1 MKDNRNNGFNRA
13 IMNRIIIISLCILI
27 LFAVSVNAAAQSTQK
42 PARTSQIE
50 VTLINQEPDPA
61 EPGNYV
67 DARFKL
73 DNNGSEEARNVEIEI
88 LPQYPFSLDPGRE
101 ALRSAGTL
109 QSMQRGDVGVIVK
122 YRLRVDK
129 NAVEG
134 ENEIKI
140 RYRIDKGVWVEP
152 EEFFIDV
159 QTNDAILAINSVS
172 VDKEFFEPGSSG
184 ILRIGIVN
192 EADSLV
198 KDIKAWLDFGG
209 MPFVPLGSTNEKSV
223 YQIDARKTHEFSFKL
238 LAKPEAESGVYQVPL
253 RISYSDELNKGYI
266 KNGTIGIIVN
276 TKPDISVTL
285 DESEVYEHGKVG
297 EIVVKVINKG
307 VTDIKFM
314 NVKLG
319 ESSNYKI
326 ISSDE
331 AYLGNIDSDD
341 FETADFDLFVEN
353 TNEKRVELPLTLE
366 YKDANNNNYR
376 DRISLKLNLYSA
388 AEAKKFGLKKE
399 NGAVGFLI
407 IVAIVVAG
415 LFYYRKR
422 MKKRKG

>member
-1 MKDNRNNGFNRA
+1 MGNNRDNGFNKTA
-13 IMNRIIIISLCILI
+13 VISWCILI
-27 LFAVSVNAAAQSTQK
+27 LLAVSANAATQSTQM

-109 QSMQRGDVGVIVK
+109 QSMQRGDVGVIAK
-122 YRLRVDK
+122 YRLRIDK

-140 RYRIDKGVWVEP
+140 RYRIDKGVWIEP

-198 KDIKAWLDFGG
+198 KDVKARLDLGNI
-209 MPFVPLGSTNEKSV
+209 PFVPLGSTNEKSV
-223 YQIDARKTHEFSFKL
+223 YQIDARKTHEFSFEL

-276 TKPDISVTL
+276 AKPDLSITL
-285 DESEVYEHGKVG
+285 DDSEIHQRGKSGDV
-297 EIVVKVINKG
+297 VVKVVNKG
-307 VTDIKFM
+307 VTDIKFVNM
-314 NVKLG
+314 KLMAS
-319 ESSNYKI
+319 ETYRILST
-326 ISSDE
+326 DE
-331 AYLGNIDSDD
+331 VYLGNIDSDD
-341 FETADFDLFVEN
+341 FETADFKLFVEKSN
-353 TNEKRVELPLTLE
+353 KDEVILPLILE
-366 YKDANNNNYR
+366 YKDANNNDYEDQIN
-376 DRISLKLNLYSA
+376 LKLVLYSA
-388 AEAKKFGLKKE
+388 SEAKKFGLEKE
-399 NGAVGFLI
+399 NGFVGILIVIVIVAVGI
-407 IVAIVVAG
+407 Y
-415 LFYYRKR
+415 YYRKR
-422 MKKRKG
+422 IRKKK

>member
-1 MKDNRNNGFNRA
+1 MGNNRDKGFNR
-13 IMNRIIIISLCILI
+13 IIVISLCILI
-27 LFAVSVNAAAQSTQK
+27 LFAVSLNAATQSTQR
-42 PARTSQIE
+42 PVETSQIE

-67 DARFKL
+67 DVRFKL
-73 DNNGSEEARNVEIEI
+73 DNNGSEEARNVEVEI
-88 LPQYPFSLDPGRE
+88 LHQYPFSLDPGRE

-109 QSMQRGDVGVIVK
+109 QSRQRGDVGVIVK

-134 ENEIKI
+134 ENEIRIK
-140 RYRIDKGVWVEP
+140 YRIDKGVWVEP

-159 QTNDAILAINSVS
+159 QTYDAILAINSVS
-172 VDKEFFEPGSSG
+172 VDNDFFEPGSSG
-184 ILRIGIVN
+184 ILRIGVVN
-192 EADSLV
+192 EADSLI
-198 KDIKAWLDFGG
+198 KDVKAWLDLGDI
-209 MPFVPLGSTNEKSV
+209 PFAPLGSTNEKSI
-223 YQIDARKTHEFSFKL
+223 YQIDAKKAHEFSFEL

-253 RISYSDELNKGYI
+253 KISYSDELNKGYI
-266 KNGTIGIIVN
+266 KNGTIRIIVN
-276 TKPDISVTL
+276 AKPDISVTL
-285 DESEVYEHGKVG
+285 DKSEVYEPGKAG
-297 EIVVKVINKG
+297 EIVVKVVNKG

-319 ESSNYKI
+319 KSNNYKI

-331 AYLGNIDSDD
+331 VYLGNIDSDD

-353 TNEKRVELPLTLE
+353 TNEKQVELPLTLE

-376 DRISLKLNLYSA
+376 DRISLKLDLYTA

-399 NGAVGFLI
+399 NGTVGFLI

-422 MKKRKG
+422 TKKRS

>member
-1 MKDNRNNGFNRA
+1 MGNNRENEFNRT
-13 IMNRIIIISLCILI
+13 NRIIAVSLCILI
-27 LFAVSVNAAAQSTQK
+27 LFAVSLNAATQSTQR
-42 PARTSQIE
+42 PVETSQIE
-50 VTLINQEPDPA
+50 VTLINQEPDPS

-67 DARFKL
+67 DVRFKL
-73 DNNGSEEARNVEIEI
+73 DNNGSEEARNVEVEI
-88 LPQYPFSLDPGRE
+88 LPEYPFSLDPGRE

-109 QSMQRGDVGVIVK
+109 QSRQRGDVGVIVK

-134 ENEIKI
+134 ENEIRIK
-140 RYRIDKGVWVEP
+140 YRIDKGVWVEP

-159 QTNDAILAINSVS
+159 QTYDAILAINSVS
-172 VDKEFFEPGSSG
+172 VDNDFFEPGSSG
-184 ILRIGIVN
+184 ILRIGVVN
-192 EADSLV
+192 EADSLIKDV
-198 KDIKAWLDFGG
+198 KALLDLGDI
-209 MPFVPLGSTNEKSV
+209 PFAPLGSTNEKSI
-223 YQIDARKTHEFSFKL
+223 YQIDAKKAHEFSFEL

-253 RISYSDELNKGYI
+253 KISYSDELNKGYI

-276 TKPDISVTL
+276 AKPDISVTL
-285 DESEVYEHGKVG
+285 DKSEVYEPGKAG
-297 EIVVKVINKG
+297 EIVVKVVNKG

-319 ESSNYKI
+319 KSNNYKI

-331 AYLGNIDSDD
+331 VYLGNIDSDD

-353 TNEKRVELPLTLE
+353 TNEKQVELPLTLE

-376 DRISLKLNLYSA
+376 DRISLKLDLYTA

-399 NGAVGFLI
+399 NGTVGFLI

-422 MKKRKG
+422 TKKRS

>member
-1 MKDNRNNGFNRA
+1 MGNNPENKFNR
-13 IMNRIIIISLCILI
+13 INRIIIVSLCILI
-27 LFAVSVNAAAQSTQK
+27 LFAVGLNAATQSTQR

-67 DARFKL
+67 DVRFKL
-73 DNNGSEEARNVEIEI
+73 DNNGSEEARNVEVEI
-88 LPQYPFSLDPGRE
+88 LPQYPFSLDPGVE

-122 YRLRVDK
+122 YRIRVDK

-140 RYRIDKGVWVEP
+140 RYRIDKGIWIEP

-159 QTNDAILAINSVS
+159 QTYDAILSVDSVS
-172 VDKEFFEPGSSG
+172 IDKEFFEPGSSG
-184 ILRIGIVN
+184 ILRIGVVN

-198 KDIKAWLDFGG
+198 KDVKARLDLGG
-209 MPFVPLGSTNEKSV
+209 MPFVPLKSTNEKSV
-223 YQIDARKTHEFSFKL
+223 YQIDAKKAHEFSFEL

-266 KNGTIGIIVN
+266 KNATIGVIVN
-276 TKPDISVTL
+276 AKPDISVTL
-285 DESEVYEHGKVG
+285 DESGVYEHGKAG
-297 EIVVKVINKG
+297 EIVVKVVNKG

-319 ESSNYKI
+319 ESSSYKI
-326 ISSDE
+326 VSSDE

-353 TNEKRVELPLTLE
+353 TNEKQVELPLTLE

-388 AEAKKFGLKKE
+388 SEAKKFGLKKE
-399 NGAVGFLI
+399 NGTLGFLI
-407 IVAIVVAG
+407 VVAIVIGG

-422 MKKRKG
+422 MKKKG

>member
-1 MKDNRNNGFNRA
+1 MGNNRDKGFNR
-13 IMNRIIIISLCILI
+13 IIVISLCILI
-27 LFAVSVNAAAQSTQK
+27 LFAVSLNAATQSTQR
-42 PARTSQIE
+42 PVETSQIE

-67 DARFKL
+67 DVRFKL
-73 DNNGSEEARNVEIEI
+73 DNNGSEEARNVEVEI
-88 LPQYPFSLDPGRE
+88 LHQYPFSLDPGRE

-109 QSMQRGDVGVIVK
+109 QSRQRGDVGVIVK

-134 ENEIKI
+134 ENEIRIK
-140 RYRIDKGVWVEP
+140 YRIDKGVWVEP

-159 QTNDAILAINSVS
+159 QTYDAILAINSVS
-172 VDKEFFEPGSSG
+172 VDNDFFEPGSSG
-184 ILRIGIVN
+184 ILRIGVVN
-192 EADSLV
+192 EADSLI
-198 KDIKAWLDFGG
+198 KDVKAWLDLGDI
-209 MPFVPLGSTNEKSV
+209 PFAPLGSTNEKSI
-223 YQIDARKTHEFSFKL
+223 YQIDAKKAHEFSFEL

-253 RISYSDELNKGYI
+253 KISYSDELNKGYI

-276 TKPDISVTL
+276 AKPDISVTL
-285 DESEVYEHGKVG
+285 DKSEVYEPGKAG
-297 EIVVKVINKG
+297 EIVVKVVNKG

-319 ESSNYKI
+319 KSNNYKI

-331 AYLGNIDSDD
+331 VYLGNIDSDD

-353 TNEKRVELPLTLE
+353 TNEKQVELPLTLE

-376 DRISLKLNLYSA
+376 DRISLKLDLYTA

-399 NGAVGFLI
+399 NGTVGFLI

-422 MKKRKG
+422 TKKRS

>member
-1 MKDNRNNGFNRA
+1 MGNNRDKGFNR
-13 IMNRIIIISLCILI
+13 IIVISLCILI
-27 LFAVSVNAAAQSTQK
+27 LFAVSLNAATQSTQR
-42 PARTSQIE
+42 PVETSQIE

-67 DARFKL
+67 DVRFKL
-73 DNNGSEEARNVEIEI
+73 DNNGSEEARNVEVEI
-88 LPQYPFSLDPGRE
+88 LHQYPFSLDPGRE

-109 QSMQRGDVGVIVK
+109 QSRQRGDVGVIVK

-134 ENEIKI
+134 ENEIRIK
-140 RYRIDKGVWVEP
+140 YRIDKGVWVEP

-159 QTNDAILAINSVS
+159 QTYDAILAINSVS
-172 VDKEFFEPGSSG
+172 VDNDFFEPGSSG
-184 ILRIGIVN
+184 ILRIGVVN
-192 EADSLV
+192 EADSLI
-198 KDIKAWLDFGG
+198 KDVKAWLDLGDI
-209 MPFVPLGSTNEKSV
+209 PFAPLGSTNEKSI
-223 YQIDARKTHEFSFKL
+223 YQIDAKKAHEFSFEL

-253 RISYSDELNKGYI
+253 KISYSDELNKGYI

-276 TKPDISVTL
+276 AKPDISVTL
-285 DESEVYEHGKVG
+285 DKSEVYEPGKAG
-297 EIVVKVINKG
+297 EIVVKVVNKG

-353 TNEKRVELPLTLE
+353 TNEKQVELPLTLE

-376 DRISLKLNLYSA
+376 DRISLKLDLYTA

-399 NGAVGFLI
+399 NGTVGFLI

-422 MKKRKG
+422 TKKRS